1 MVLLLSIPI
10 GIIIGFLAGGRLDA
24 LARLRFRW
32 AWLAV
37 AGLIVQVVIFS
48 ETGEELVG
56 SLGPGIYVA
65 STAAVFVAVLR
76 NIRVAGMA
84 IAAAGA
90 ACNLVA
96 IATNG
101 GRMPADPAALAL
113 AGLPVEDHLNSVV
126 VANPAFPE
134 LTDIYAIPA
143 GLPFANVLSVGDV
156 LLGLGIVV
164 VIALAMRRRVPTAL
178 PEAHPEAADAAPV
191 EDEVSAAR

>member
-10 GIIIGFLAGGRLDA
+10 GIIVGFLAGGRLDA
-24 LARLRFRW
+24 LAQLRFRW

-48 ETGEELVG
+48 EAGERLVG
-56 SLGPGIYVA
+56 SLGPAIYVV

-126 VANPAFPE
+126 VANPAFRE
-134 LTDIYAIPA
+134 LTDIYAISA
-143 GLPFANVLSVGDV
+143 GLPFANVFSVGDV

-164 VIALAMRRRVPTAL
+164 VIALAMRRRVPTTL
-178 PEAHPEAADAAPV
+178 PEAHPEAADAAAV